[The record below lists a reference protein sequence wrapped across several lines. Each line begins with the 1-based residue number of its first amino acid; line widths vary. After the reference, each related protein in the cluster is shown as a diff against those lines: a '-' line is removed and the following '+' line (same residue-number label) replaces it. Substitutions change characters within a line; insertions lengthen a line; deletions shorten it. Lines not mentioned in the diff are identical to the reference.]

1 MYVYTYI
8 CMYIHICWSKPG
20 SLKTPQKQD
29 ENRGFDPGQAAGRTL
44 GKLGG
49 SMPVK
54 LAKMRAKK
62 NIKPNI
68 FVASKGTTWHQYALF
83 LSRWG
88 CAWHYFNSWLLDAR
102 CVPGFHCHLFERVEL
117 AASGFPASSSA
128 HWNGQEVGCVDFD
141 FTTKLLEQL
150 PPLWQAVLS

>member
-1 MYVYTYI
+1 
-8 CMYIHICWSKPG
+8 MYIYREMYIYIYWSKPG

-49 SMPVK
+49 SMPIK

-88 CAWHYFNSWLLDAR
+88 CA
-102 CVPGFHCHLFERVEL
+102 
-117 AASGFPASSSA
+117 
-128 HWNGQEVGCVDFD
+128 
-141 FTTKLLEQL
+141 
-150 PPLWQAVLS
+150 